1 MTVFVDTS
9 ALFALL
15 DLEDAGYASA
25 FPAWRQGIEDDVGF
39 VTTNHVV
46 LETSALAQRSLGV
59 DAVRTLCDELL
70 PMIEIPWVADD
81 DHDEGLDL
89 LLLANRRQLSLVDC
103 VGFAVMRRHG
113 IREYLGLDPHFAEHG
128 SAPVATTRE

>member
-1 MTVFVDTS
+1 VTVFVDTS

-15 DLEDAGYASA
+15 DVEDAGHASA
-25 FPAWRQGIEDDVGF
+25 FPAWRRGIDEDVGF
-39 VTTNHVV
+39 VTTNYVA
-46 LETSALAQRSLGV
+46 LETAALAQRRLGI

-70 PMIEIPWVADD
+70 PMIEILWVTVG

-103 VGFAVMRRHG
+103 VSFAVMRRQD
-113 IREYLGLDPHFAEHG
+113 IREYLGLDPHFAEQG
-128 SAPVATTRE
+128 FTPIAAPVE